1 MTMVGADTTELA
13 ELATEFASA
22 ADELDDLA
30 RRLAQS
36 IRRTDGWQG
45 PSADR
50 CKEQWTGLAQ
60 TQMRQVAGELTAAG
74 EHLRVNAS
82 AQDIASGDTSLLSLL
97 GRLYDFAVT
106 GDAIRRIVSVGGRLG
121 NLAKFFGALAL
132 PARGFA
138 ALTRAERFI
147 EAGRAFIH
155 GTSSNPLLKLASKI
169 ALPLTVVSAIG
180 DVWTGG
186 GYEGGRKW
194 ATRGFA
200 LAGGTGAVVLIAGGI
215 GAVVTAPITATA
227 AAVAVTAYAL
237 WSAGNYVYDNREAI
251 GRAAGAFGGWVSDRW
266 DDATTAATAHG
277 RSMLATPARAGG
289 GR

>member
-13 ELATEFASA
+13 ELATEFGNA

-36 IRRTDGWQG
+36 IQRTDAWQG

-50 CKEQWTGLAQ
+50 CKDQWTGLAQ
-60 TQMRQVAGELTAAG
+60 TQMRQVADELKASSR
-74 EHLRVNAS
+74 HLRINAW
-82 AQDIASGDTSLLSLL
+82 AQDIASGDTHLFSILS
-97 GRLYDFAVT
+97 RLYDFVVT

-121 NLAKFFGALAL
+121 NLAKFFSALAL
-132 PARGFA
+132 PATGFA

-155 GTSSNPLLKLASKI
+155 GTSSNPLLKLASRI

-186 GYEGGRKW
+186 GYQGGRKW

-215 GAVVTAPITATA
+215 GAVVTAPITATV

-237 WSAGNYVYDNREAI
+237 WTAGNYVYDNREAI
-251 GRAAGAFGGWVSDRW
+251 GRAASVFGGWVSDRW
-266 DDATTAATAHG
+266 DDATAAASAYG
-277 RSMLATPARAGG
+277 RTMMTTPTGAMP
-289 GR
+289 

>member
-1 MTMVGADTTELA
+1 MTMVGADTTGLA
-13 ELATEFASA
+13 ELATEFGEA

-36 IRRTDGWQG
+36 IQRTDEWQG
-45 PSADR
+45 PSAAR

-60 TQMRQVAGELTAAG
+60 TQMRQVADELTAAG
-74 EHLRVNAS
+74 SHLRANAS
-82 AQDIASGDTSLLSLL
+82 AQDIASGDTSLLSILS
-97 GRLYDFAVT
+97 RLWDFAVT

-121 NLAKFFGALAL
+121 NLAKFFSALAL
-132 PARGFA
+132 PAKGFV

-155 GTSSNPLLKLASKI
+155 GTSNNPLLKFASKI
-169 ALPLTVVSAIG
+169 ALPLTVVSAVG

-251 GRAAGAFGGWVSDRW
+251 GRAAGTFGTWVSDRW

-277 RSMLATPARAGG
+277 RSMLATPTGG

>member
-13 ELATEFASA
+13 ELGTEFASA
-22 ADELDDLA
+22 AEELDDLA

-36 IRRTDGWQG
+36 IQRTDEWQG

-50 CKEQWTGLAQ
+50 CKDQWTGLAQ
-60 TQMRQVAGELTAAG
+60 TQMRQVADELTSAG
-74 EHLRVNAS
+74 RHLRINAS

-97 GRLYDFAVT
+97 GRLYDFVVT

-121 NLAKFFGALAL
+121 NLAKFFSALAL
-132 PARGFA
+132 PAKGFV

-155 GTSSNPLLKLASKI
+155 GTSSNPLLKLASKV

-200 LAGGTGAVVLIAGGI
+200 LAGGTGAVVLIAGGV
-215 GAVVTAPITATA
+215 GAVVTAPITATVA
-227 AAVAVTAYAL
+227 AAAVTAYAL
-237 WSAGNYVYDNREAI
+237 WTAGNYVYDNREAI
-251 GRAAGAFGGWVSDRW
+251 GRAAGVFGGWVADRW
-266 DDATTAATAHG
+266 DDVTTAAAAHG
-277 RSMLATPARAGG
+277 RTMLATPAGG